1 MEFSSANFQDILNK
15 NDLCKGLFDSS
26 PEAIVITAPDGNVA
40 ASNLKAKELLGYFDG
55 ASFPQNILEVY
66 YNPADRYHVLS
77 KLSEDGIVSGLELN
91 LRHKD
96 NSIINSRINVS
107 IISIN
112 KQPLFIT
119 TFTDIT
125 KLRASE
131 EALRKSEEKFSNIF
145 EASPDAILLLGEDS
159 HLVDCNHKA
168 IEMFR
173 CSKDELLKKTFLD
186 FSSPY
191 QPNGQSSKD
200 FLLSNIS
207 LVLSGTQLYFPWKQ
221 LLKDGTLL
229 DCEVS
234 FRPIKIGNETLVLC
248 IICDYTER
256 FRIQE
261 KIKLDEIRFE
271 ALYHLSKMCDKPA
284 SEILEFVLEAGVR
297 ITESDIG
304 YIYFVNE
311 DETELTL
318 HAWSRNV
325 MPQCGVEKYPA
336 VYQVE
341 NTGLWGEAIRLR
353 RPIITNDYPN
363 CPEKRGVPK
372 GHVAMTRHMNL
383 PLFDDNRIVLVAGVG
398 NKSTDYTQED
408 VNQLTLL
415 MEGMW
420 QILRRKKADEELLR
434 SHENLESKVLKRTEE
449 LTAAYEN
456 LKLNNEQIKREVEQ
470 RRIVE
475 KKLQENANR
484 LDLATRAGG
493 IGVWERNLVSKKT
506 IWDARMREIYN
517 IELSQKEVSDD
528 LWQSRVHPDD
538 LLEAEREIQSAIE
551 SSGHFD
557 GEFRVVWPTGETR
570 YIKASGLV
578 SYDESGKPQSMSGIN
593 IDITESKR
601 MEDGLRRYEQ
611 IISTTPDLFSLVN
624 SDCKYVMV
632 NDAYLKCFGRTR
644 DSFLGSHIGD
654 VLGWE
659 NFKSKS
665 EPMVKAAFE
674 GRTVGYKDWVEIPE
688 TGRMFMSVTY
698 QPIDSLTGSERFV
711 AINGHDLTA
720 LKIAEEDRQHLF
732 QVSIDMLCVIDFDDH
747 FIELNPAWSKTLGWS
762 IEELKKKNVLD
773 FVHPDD
779 KAKTIEIRDKLYLG
793 EPLHHFEHRFQCKDG
808 SWKWI
813 SWNST
818 ADLDRKQIIAVAR
831 DVTMQKNMVDE
842 LKRLANTD
850 SLTGANNRRS
860 FIAKARLEFERFR
873 RYGGSTCIVMMDID
887 DFKNI
892 NDTYGHDVGDIV
904 LKELV
909 CCCRAT
915 LRTADI
921 FGRVGGEEFAAVL
934 VHGDLESAKLI
945 AERLRNKLK
954 KMEIEINGK
963 VIQFTVSIGLACLS
977 EKDSQEDTEFSME
990 GLLKKADRCLYR
1002 AKQQGKDRVVWQL

>member
-1 MEFSSANFQDILNK
+1 MEFSSANFQDLLNK

-26 PEAIVITAPDGNVA
+26 PEAIMITAPDGHVF
-40 ASNLKAKELLGYFDG
+40 ASNLKAKELLGYLAE
-55 ASFPQNILEVY
+55 ASLPQNILEIY
-66 YNPADRYHVLS
+66 SNPAERNRL
-77 KLSEDGIVSGLELN
+77 LSELSAHGSASGLELD
-91 LRHKD
+91 LLHK
-96 NSIINSRINVS
+96 NGRIINSRINVS
-107 IISIN
+107 VISIN
-112 KQPLFIT
+112 EQPLFIT
-119 TFTDIT
+119 TITDIT
-125 KLRASE
+125 KLRSSE
-131 EALRKSEEKFSNIF
+131 DALKKSEEKFSNIF

-159 HLVDCNHKA
+159 RLFDCNLKA
-168 IEMFR
+168 LEMFR
-173 CSKDELLKKTFLD
+173 CSKDELLEKTFLE
-186 FSSPY
+186 FSPQY
-191 QPNGQSSKD
+191 QPNGQSSRD
-200 FLLSNIS
+200 LLLSNIS
-207 LVLSGTQLYFPWKQ
+207 LVISGTQLYFPWKQ

-234 FRPIKIGNETLVLC
+234 FRPIKIGNEILVLC
-248 IICDYTER
+248 IISDYTER

-271 ALYHLSKMCDKPA
+271 ALYNLSKMRDKPS
-284 SEILEFVLEAGVR
+284 SEILEFVLEAAVR
-297 ITESDIG
+297 IIESEIG

-325 MPQCGVEKYPA
+325 MPSCAVAEYPA
-336 VYQVE
+336 VYKVE
-341 NTGLWGEAIRLR
+341 NTGLWGDAIRLR
-353 RPIITNDYPN
+353 RPTITNDYAN
-363 CPEKRGVPK
+363 CPEKRGIPK
-372 GHVAMTRHMNL
+372 GHVAMTRHMNI
-383 PLFDDNRIVLVAGVG
+383 PIFDENRIVLLAGVG
-398 NKSTDYTQED
+398 NKPTDYTQED

-434 SHENLESKVLKRTEE
+434 SYENLESMVLKRTEE
-449 LTAAYEN
+449 LTVAYEN
-456 LKLNNEQIKREVEQ
+456 LKLKNEKVKREVEQ

-493 IGVWERNLVSKKT
+493 IGVWEKHLGSKKS

-517 IELSQKEVSDD
+517 IEIDEVELLDD

-538 LLEAEREIQSAIE
+538 LFEAEQEIQSAIAN
-551 SSGHFD
+551 SGHFD
-557 GEFRVVWPTGETR
+557 SEFRIVWPNGEIR
-570 YIKASGLV
+570 YIKASALV
-578 SYDESGKPQSMSGIN
+578 RYDESGKPQSMSGIN

-601 MEDGLRRYEQ
+601 MEDVLRRYEK

-624 SDCKYVMV
+624 SEYRYVMV
-632 NDAYLKCFGRTR
+632 NDAYLKNFGRTR
-644 DSFLGSHIGD
+644 ESFIGSHIGD
-654 VLGWE
+654 VIGWD
-659 NFKSKS
+659 NFKSMS

-674 GRTVGYKDWVEIPE
+674 GQTVGYKDWMEVPDM
-688 TGRMFMSVTY
+688 GRLFMSVTY
-698 QPIDSLTGSERFV
+698 QPIDSFDGEERFV

-762 IEELKKKNVLD
+762 IEELKRKNVIDL
-773 FVHPDD
+773 VHPED
-779 KAKTIEIRDKLYLG
+779 KAKTVEIWDKLYLG
-793 EPLHHFEHRFQCKDG
+793 EPLHHFEHRFQCKNG

-818 ADLDRKQIIAVAR
+818 SDLDRKQILAVAR
-831 DVTMQKNMVDE
+831 DVTMQKNMMDE

-860 FIAKARLEFERFR
+860 FIAKASLEFERFR

-892 NDTYGHDVGDIV
+892 NDTYGHDVGDVV

-909 CCCRAT
+909 CCCRET
-915 LRTADI
+915 LRTTDV

-934 VHGDLESAKLI
+934 VQGDIDSAKSI

-954 KMEIEINGK
+954 KIEIEINGE
-963 VIQFTVSIGLACLS
+963 VIKFTVSIGLACLS
-977 EKDSQEDTEFSME
+977 EKDSSLDSEFSME

-1002 AKQQGKDRVVWQL
+1002 AKQEGKDRVVWQL